1 MDKDAALKIGFS
13 ERIQF
18 NLRIPKLIKAKLG
31 KAGDKSRRS
40 QNEEM
45 LYRLDNFTDHEQMIS
60 EMRQQM
66 QEIKANQRAMLDEI
80 RTISKKLS
88 EKDQ

>member
-1 MDKDAALKIGFS
+1 MDKDAALKIGFG

-18 NLRIPKLIKAKLG
+18 NIRIPKLIKAKLE
-31 KAGDKSRRS
+31 KAGAKSRRS

-60 EMRQQM
+60 EMRQEM
-66 QEIKANQRAMLDEI
+66 QEIKANQQAMLEEM
-80 RTISKKLS
+80 RAISKKLGA
-88 EKDQ
+88 KG